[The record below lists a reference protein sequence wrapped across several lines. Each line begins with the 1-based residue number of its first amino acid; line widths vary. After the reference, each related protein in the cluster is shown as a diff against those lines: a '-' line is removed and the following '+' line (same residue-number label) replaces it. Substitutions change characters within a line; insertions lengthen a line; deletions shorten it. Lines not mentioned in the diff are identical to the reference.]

1 MVYLSWRNME
11 LREGFLMPGG
21 MRSKCLISSSSWSL
35 GVEFQIIL
43 VFAALSYFIGSWF
56 SLVINF
62 FDNLYHNRCKGWVIK
77 YTGRLRY
84 KCNGRRDSV
93 MAVGFLTL
101 VHDQTWHSFP
111 PFCPGVIP
119 HRIVL
124 VYGL

>member
-35 GVEFQIIL
+35 GVKFQIIL

-62 FDNLYHNRCKGWVIK
+62 FLIICTIKGVR
-77 YTGRLRY
+77 G
-84 KCNGRRDSV
+84 G
-93 MAVGFLTL
+93 
-101 VHDQTWHSFP
+101 
-111 PFCPGVIP
+111 
-119 HRIVL
+119 
-124 VYGL
+124 